1 VTAVGYATKGWLTA
15 YPSGQDVPATSTL
28 NFDTTEYAMANG
40 AIIPL
45 GSGGQLCVS
54 VGTLNS
60 APGSANVI
68 VDVVGYL
75 P

>member
-1 VTAVGYATKGWLTA
+1 MLQPIGPGVGTNDAAARATMRGPNIGT
-15 YPSGQDVPATSTL
+15 GT
-28 NFDTTEYAMANG
+28 
-40 AIIPL
+40 
-45 GSGGQLCVS
+45 GGQLCVS

-60 APGSANVI
+60 VPGSANVI